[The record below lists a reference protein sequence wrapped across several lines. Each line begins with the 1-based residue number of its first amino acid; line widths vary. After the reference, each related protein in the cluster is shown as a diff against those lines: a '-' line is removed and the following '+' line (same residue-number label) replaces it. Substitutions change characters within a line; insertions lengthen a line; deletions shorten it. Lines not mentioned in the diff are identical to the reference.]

1 MDDIIKQFVED
12 RNRVILSMDIRR
24 FKAFIKLW
32 SHKGMIPECFTLAD
46 DKVLEIALR
55 KMVLGLA
62 NPPEDKLEEAK
73 AWLLARGYDLEPF
86 N

>member
-1 MDDIIKQFVED
+1 MDDLIRQYAEERD
-12 RNRVILSMDIRR
+12 EVILAMDVRR

-32 SHKGMIPECFTLAD
+32 SARGMIPDCFTFAD

-55 KMVLGLA
+55 KMVLGMA

-73 AWLLARGYDLEPF
+73 AWLTARGYDLEPF
-86 N
+86 